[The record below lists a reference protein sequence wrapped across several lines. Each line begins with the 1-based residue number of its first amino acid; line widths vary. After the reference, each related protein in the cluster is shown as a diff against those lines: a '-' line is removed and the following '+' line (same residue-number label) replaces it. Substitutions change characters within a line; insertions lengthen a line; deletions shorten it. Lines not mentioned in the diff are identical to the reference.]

1 MAKKKRRKR
10 NREYQDNGSS
20 STPKRR
26 CFYLVQG
33 EEVLEKGTKRRVKD
47 LESQY
52 KQLGMPVTVV
62 DEQEYGNWK
71 RRCIRKKQDEE
82 YEEAKARDAE
92 KQAEKERFE
101 KIHRAFADPVKR
113 RQIIANS
120 YEKLFREKKY
130 I

>member
-26 CFYLVQG
+26 RFYLVQG
-33 EEVLEKGTKRRVKD
+33 EEVLEKGTKRRVED
-47 LESQY
+47 LESKY
-52 KQLGMPVTVV
+52 KQLGMSVRVV

-82 YEEAKARDAE
+82 YEEAKARDTE
-92 KQAEKERFE
+92 KQTEKERLE

-113 RQIIANS
+113 REMIAKS
-120 YEKLFREKKY
+120 YELLFQK
-130 I
+130 

>member
-26 CFYLVQG
+26 CFHLIQDDTT
-33 EEVLEKGTKRRVKD
+33 VLYSGTKRAAEDLKKQYLQFDMNVKVQD
-47 LESQY
+47 DVEHIS
-52 KQLGMPVTVV
+52 
-62 DEQEYGNWK
+62 WK

-92 KQAEKERFE
+92 KQAEKERLE

-113 RQIIANS
+113 REIIAKS
-120 YEKLFREKKY
+120 YELLFQK
-130 I
+130 